1 MPSRRPLR
9 SLSGFEMVL
18 HGFTCVRLSARLC
31 RRYGGA
37 SGRAEQG
44 ATGWGRGGSSCPHCV
59 RDDYGGQRE
68 RSRIAR
74 AAVPYC
80 PAPDGP
86 SCRSSADWKAGRPLR
101 PSALVD
107 SELSTSRQTPLE
119 HISGSGPARAD
130 WRPCSGRPAALLRR
144 PFGAPVSCPRGSS
157 SPRSTSARV
166 GAFRTL
172 RPTPLRLPSRLSADH
187 QTARGQPRHR
197 QGVRELWWTGKPS
210 TSLTDA
216 E

>member
-1 MPSRRPLR
+1 
-9 SLSGFEMVL
+9 MVL
-18 HGFTCVRLSARLC
+18 VGSDCQRGSD
-31 RRYGGA
+31 
-37 SGRAEQG
+37 G
-44 ATGWGRGGSSCPHCV
+44 ATGALPGGRNKVRRIGGEGAPAALRV
-59 RDDYGGQRE
+59 DYGGQRE

-74 AAVPYC
+74 AAVPC
-80 PAPDGP
+80 CTAPDGP

-144 PFGAPVSCPRGSS
+144 PFGAPVSCPRGVSS
-157 SPRSTSARV
+157 LRPTSARV

-172 RPTPLRLPSRLSADH
+172 RPTQHRCRPTLRRPPDSPRAASSRSG
-187 QTARGQPRHR
+187 RP
-197 QGVRELWWTGKPS
+197 
-210 TSLTDA
+210 
-216 E
+216 

>member
-1 MPSRRPLR
+1 M
-9 SLSGFEMVL
+9 
-18 HGFTCVRLSARLC
+18 
-31 RRYGGA
+31 
-37 SGRAEQG
+37 
-44 ATGWGRGGSSCPHCV
+44 
-59 RDDYGGQRE
+59 
-68 RSRIAR
+68 
-74 AAVPYC
+74 
-80 PAPDGP
+80 
-86 SCRSSADWKAGRPLR
+86 R

-144 PFGAPVSCPRGSS
+144 PFGAPVSCPRGVSS
-157 SPRSTSARV
+157 LRPTSARV

-172 RPTPLRLPSRLSADH
+172 RPTPLRLPPRLSADP

-197 QGVRELWWTGKPS
+197 QGVRELWWTDKPS

-216 E
+216 KKAPRPEPQGRRREMFGRFAPRRDSRPEWSSIGNSSHRGRWPVRCRCDCEGGGRRRRCR

>member
-1 MPSRRPLR
+1 MGLPMSDYQRG
-9 SLSGFEMVL
+9 SD
-18 HGFTCVRLSARLC
+18 
-31 RRYGGA
+31 
-37 SGRAEQG
+37 G
-44 ATGWGRGGSSCPHCV
+44 ATGALPGGRNKVRRIGGEGAPAALRV
-59 RDDYGGQRE
+59 DYGGQRE

-74 AAVPYC
+74 AAVPC
-80 PAPDGP
+80 CTAPDGP

-107 SELSTSRQTPLE
+107 SSLSTSRQTPGE
-119 HISGSGPARAD
+119 HISDSCPARTD
-130 WRPCSGRPAALLRR
+130 WWPCSGRPAALLRR